1 MPWLAVRASEIYR
14 YSVQTSPF
22 GNDPLREHRRVVQEQ
37 LQAGPPPRVELDTTV
52 FTRSPLREFVAEA
65 QRDVVYGL
73 KPLGQLAESIKTVNT
88 PAYSRGEY
96 TLYQSDGLSV
106 RVDLGPLMWQHTERR
121 PSLGG
126 QIDTYA

>member
-1 MPWLAVRASEIYR
+1 MRASEIYR

-22 GNDPLREHRRVVQEQ
+22 GADPLREHRRALQQQ
-37 LQAGPPPRVELDTTV
+37 LQAGPPPRVELDTTAY
-52 FTRSPLREFVAEA
+52 TSSPLREFVDEA
-65 QRDVVYGL
+65 RRDVVYGL

-88 PAYSRGEY
+88 PAYSRSEY
-96 TLYQSDGLSV
+96 TLYQDDGLRV
-106 RVDLGPLMWQHTERR
+106 RVDLGPLMWQHTERG